1 MDFLGIDLIKLPVLV
16 NVLIVI
22 ATILVIAQGAHWL
35 VEAAARI
42 AKRLGVSELVIG
54 LTVVALGTSAP
65 EFAVTLTAAFKDQGD
80 ISVGNIVGSNIFNLG
95 FIMGGCAA
103 FRAIPTSLTLFK
115 RDGPFL
121 VGTSL
126 LLLALVGWDLRLDRH
141 DGLILA
147 TLMVAY
153 LVLLFKQR
161 AMDSQMQV
169 EPEEAPSVLA
179 RLPSLPRDGLVLLLG
194 LVLITLGSRVLVDS
208 ATAVARVFG
217 VSEWVIGVTI
227 VAAGTSAPEL
237 ATTLVGVVK
246 RRFDISAGNLI
257 GSDIFNLVGVLGL
270 AGILRPVEVDPMA
283 RYSILALALMV
294 VVVMVFMRTGWRIS
308 RLEGVVL
315 VVIAMAR
322 WIFDFTTR
330 Q

>member
-1 MDFLGIDLIKLPVLV
+1 MDLIGIDQTHAPTAV
-16 NVLIVI
+16 NVIIVVV
-22 ATILVIAQGAHWL
+22 TILVIAQGAHWL

-42 AKRLGVSELVIG
+42 AKRLGISELVIG

-65 EFAVTLTAAFKDQGD
+65 EFAVTLTAAFKHQGD

-95 FIMGGCAA
+95 FIMGGCAT
-103 FRAIPTSLTLFK
+103 FRAIPTSMILFK

-121 VGTSL
+121 VGSSF
-126 LLLALVGWDLRLDRH
+126 LLLALIGWDLRLGRI
-141 DGLILA
+141 DGMIL
-147 TLMVAY
+147 LVLLGAY

-161 AMDSQMQV
+161 KVDSQMQL
-169 EPEEAPSVLA
+169 EPEEEPSRLV
-179 RLPSLPRDGLVLLLG
+179 RLPSLPRDSLVLISGLVL
-194 LVLITLGSRVLVDS
+194 VTLGSRVLVDA
-208 ATAVARVFG
+208 ATAVARSFG

-227 VAAGTSAPEL
+227 IAAGTSAPEF

-257 GSDIFNLVGVLGL
+257 GSDIFNLLGVLGL
-270 AGILRPVEVDPMA
+270 AGTLQPVAVDPMA

-308 RLEGVVL
+308 RLEGAGL
-315 VVIAMAR
+315 LFIALAR
-322 WIFDFTTR
+322 WIFDFSTR
-330 Q
+330 R